1 MFAGSIFMNTN
12 NESDA
17 TLGTNQY
24 EICCPQCTVPAL
36 LVDGSAVAGVLLDDF
51 EHECGFRGVIN
62 WSSPLA
68 TDPHRVPAGGGDL
81 VSSQLLT
88 ADSPKWKR
96 IEKLA

>member
-1 MFAGSIFMNTN
+1 
-12 NESDA
+12 
-17 TLGTNQY
+17 
-24 EICCPQCTVPAL
+24 
-36 LVDGSAVAGVLLDDF
+36 VAGVLLDDF

-68 TDPHRVPAGGGDL
+68 TDPHRVPAGCGDDL

-88 ADSPKWKR
+88 AESPKWIR